1 MAGGRGGSIELLLGL
16 CFGWR
21 GTLYLPLIVNQ
32 TYKYVTAVHTTS
44 FNLTEFK
51 SSDQIS
57 HPLLSLYCCKITL
70 PLT

>member
-1 MAGGRGGSIELLLGL
+1 MTRGRGGTIELLLEL

-21 GTLYLPLIVNQ
+21 RTLYLPLLVYQ
-32 TYKYVTAVHTTS
+32 TYKYVIAVHTTS

-57 HPLLSLYCCKITL
+57 HPFSLYCWKITL